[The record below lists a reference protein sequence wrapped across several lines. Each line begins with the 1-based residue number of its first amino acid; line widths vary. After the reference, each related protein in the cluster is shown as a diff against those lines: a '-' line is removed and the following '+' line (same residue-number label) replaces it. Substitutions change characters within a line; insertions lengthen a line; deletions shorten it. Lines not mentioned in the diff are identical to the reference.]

1 MKFYAAV
8 TTEALTLA
16 NVSDGDDT
24 KRVFPAGTECSATEA
39 GRPEKW
45 HLNTNGGGGTWD
57 TWEGYADSSQLQL
70 GEVIATAN
78 E

>member
-1 MKFYAAV
+1 MKIFAAV
-8 TTEALTLA
+8 TLTALTLS

-24 KRVFPAGTECSATEA
+24 KRVFPAGTEVSAVEA

-45 HLNTNGGGGTWD
+45 HLNANGGGGTWD
-57 TWEGYADSSQLQL
+57 TWQGYADTDQLQL
-70 GEVIATAN
+70 GEILATVN